1 VITTPSTVCR
11 AVPVAPK
18 LPQNLPTA
26 PDASLLAILG
36 VLRRPQVPADIPPAS
51 RIPNPIIQDIE
62 VSYERLLTTTPHGDR
77 YFLIPGFFAPPSI
90 PSQCNPP
97 LSPKQRHKQRQIEQQ
112 LRRHPRFTLLI
123 SQIGHNG
130 LSASG
135 SGAPSTAAAIMAGAA
150 TGGGF
155 GISGA
160 NGPYE
165 TEFGTIDG
173 LVPDGVVSVTLRYRR
188 RAERTVPVANNF
200 FVLSVQRRIKRPK
213 VHLPRHG
220 LPDPSILPP
229 RFPSES
235 GVLGAIAPIEIAW
248 RDEQGNVIKTIKQP
262 AYCAAKHGAAQQRC
276 FKALAKIR

>member
-1 VITTPSTVCR
+1 
-11 AVPVAPK
+11 
-18 LPQNLPTA
+18 
-26 PDASLLAILG
+26 
-36 VLRRPQVPADIPPAS
+36 
-51 RIPNPIIQDIE
+51 
-62 VSYERLLTTTPHGDR
+62 
-77 YFLIPGFFAPPSI
+77 
-90 PSQCNPP
+90 
-97 LSPKQRHKQRQIEQQ
+97 
-112 LRRHPRFTLLI
+112 LI
-123 SQIGHNG
+123 SQIGQNG

-155 GISGA
+155 GISGS
-160 NGPYE
+160 NGAYE

-200 FVLSVQRRIKRPK
+200 FVLSVQRRIKRLK

-229 RFPSES
+229 PFPSES